1 MTTSHS
7 LAEQLATAIPAARIA
22 TDDDS
27 LQRYGRDWTRY
38 TEPCASAVVFPTS
51 TEEVAA
57 LVKLA
62 ASEKIALVPSGGRTG
77 LSGGACATQGEVVVS
92 FDRMN
97 RIRDFN
103 PIDRTVTVEA
113 GLITEALQNFATE
126 QGLYFPVDF
135 ASRGSSQV
143 GGNVAT
149 NAGGIKVL
157 RWGMFR
163 DWVAGIECVTGTG
176 EVLQLNQGLVKNN
189 TGYDLR
195 HLFVGSEGTLGLITA
210 VTLRLTQPPAPLA
223 VMVLA
228 VPELSD
234 IMTVFASVRAALP
247 LTAFEFFS
255 EAAMGHVLARGHVR
269 RPFDGSAPYYVIFE
283 YEHAHNEDEAALTV
297 FEQLLEQGV
306 VADGV
311 LAQSDSQARDLW
323 RLREDISESI
333 TPRTPYKNDIAVKVS
348 QVPAFVAELDALL
361 AEQYPDFEVVWFGH
375 IGDGNLHINILR
387 PEEWEIDRF
396 RVACERVNELVFALL
411 ARFNGS
417 MSAEHGVG
425 LLKRDYLHISRSEA
439 EIALMRGIKAVFD
452 PQGILNPGKVLGQ

>member
-7 LAEQLATAIPAARIA
+7 LAERLATAIPAARIA

-176 EVLQLNQGLVKNN
+176 EVLHRYLV
-189 TGYDLR
+189 
-195 HLFVGSEGTLGLITA
+195 I
-210 VTLRLTQPPAPLA
+210 
-223 VMVLA
+223 
-228 VPELSD
+228 
-234 IMTVFASVRAALP
+234 
-247 LTAFEFFS
+247 
-255 EAAMGHVLARGHVR
+255 
-269 RPFDGSAPYYVIFE
+269 
-283 YEHAHNEDEAALTV
+283 
-297 FEQLLEQGV
+297 LE
-306 VADGV
+306 
-311 LAQSDSQARDLW
+311 
-323 RLREDISESI
+323 
-333 TPRTPYKNDIAVKVS
+333 
-348 QVPAFVAELDALL
+348 
-361 AEQYPDFEVVWFGH
+361 
-375 IGDGNLHINILR
+375 
-387 PEEWEIDRF
+387 
-396 RVACERVNELVFALL
+396 
-411 ARFNGS
+411 
-417 MSAEHGVG
+417 
-425 LLKRDYLHISRSEA
+425 
-439 EIALMRGIKAVFD
+439 
-452 PQGILNPGKVLGQ
+452 